1 MTRRIVLLTGSDA
14 PDRADVLR
22 RAAEMAAERI
32 GSLEAASDAFAS
44 EPWGFAAEGEFL
56 NQALALRTA
65 LDPECALDEVQRM
78 ERDLGRKREEE
89 EAEKARTGQRYASR
103 RIDIDIM
110 FYDDRE
116 IDSPR
121 LTVPH
126 PLLHLREFA
135 LRPLCAIM
143 GDYVHPRLG
152 RTLREIYDRLRAAD
166 GNEQKSKERI

>member
-1 MTRRIVLLTGSDA
+1 MTHRIVLLTGSDA

-65 LDPECALDEVQRM
+65 LDPERALDEVQRM
-78 ERDLGRKREEE
+78 ERDLGRKRDEEK
-89 EAEKARTGQRYASR
+89 AEKARTGQRYASR

-116 IDSPR
+116 IDSP
-121 LTVPH
+121 
-126 PLLHLREFA
+126 
-135 LRPLCAIM
+135 LRPPCAIM

>member
-1 MTRRIVLLTGSDA
+1 MTSRIVLLTGSDA

-32 GSLEAASDAFAS
+32 GSLEAASDVFAS

-65 LDPECALDEVQRM
+65 LDPERALDEVQRM
-78 ERDLGRKREEE
+78 ERDLGRKRDEE

-103 RIDIDIM
+103 RI
-110 FYDDRE
+110 DRE

>member
-1 MTRRIVLLTGSDA
+1 LTVLSSCYFSVCQRRG
-14 PDRADVLR
+14 
-22 RAAEMAAERI
+22 
-32 GSLEAASDAFAS
+32 EAAARGA
-44 EPWGFAAEGEFL
+44 
-56 NQALALRTA
+56 
-65 LDPECALDEVQRM
+65 DE
-78 ERDLGRKREEE
+78 D